1 MELLEPQENEEK
13 LDLLARQDPQGLQ
26 DLVEKL
32 DLQGLTVSEE
42 NVERLVQQDRLV
54 SILLFFLLTK

>member
-42 NVERLVQQDRLV
+42 NVERLVQQDLLV